1 MPDLSSPAVRDHLPG
16 PATLA
21 PARAPARPPG
31 SWSARLWALLAPVDA
46 TLHAHPFL
54 TGIADG
60 SLDEDVFTA
69 YLVQDAHYLADYAR
83 ALALLGARAEDLADT
98 AMLAQRAAGTAEVEL
113 ALHAELLAAV
123 GVDRAAAAAVPASP
137 TTHAYTRHLLA
148 VAALGG
154 VADGVAAVL
163 PCFWLYARVG
173 AALVAVGSPDPRYQR
188 WVDTYAGE
196 AFATVVEEVLA
207 LVDRVGTGLSP
218 TQRTHAEAEAL
229 TSARYE
235 WMFFDA
241 ALRQER
247 WPV

>member
-1 MPDLSSPAVRDHLPG
+1 MLDVTSSALRSSSLPAPD
-16 PATLA
+16 
-21 PARAPARPPG
+21 APARPPDG
-31 SWSARLWALLAPVDA
+31 WSARLWSVLAPVDA
-46 TLHAHPFL
+46 ALRGHPFL

-60 SLDEDVFTA
+60 TLDGDVFTG

-83 ALALLGARAEDLADT
+83 ALALLGARAHDLADT
-98 AMLAQRAAGTAEVEL
+98 AVLARHAAGTVEVEL

-123 GVDRAAAAAVPASP
+123 GVDPAAPATVPASP

-148 VAALGG
+148 TAALGS

-188 WVDTYAGE
+188 WVDTYAGD
-196 AFATVVEEVLA
+196 AFAAVVEEVLA
-207 LVDRVGTGLSP
+207 LVDRLGADLTP
-218 TQRTHAEAEAL
+218 AQQAHAEAGAL

>member
-1 MPDLSSPAVRDHLPG
+1 MLDVSSSAVRPGALLPAAQ
-16 PATLA
+16 P
-21 PARAPARPPG
+21 RRPPG
-31 SWSARLWALLAPVDA
+31 SWSARLWAVLAPLDA
-46 TLHAHPFL
+46 ALLAHPFL

-60 SLDEDVFTA
+60 TLDRRAFA
-69 YLVQDAHYLADYAR
+69 GYLVQDGLYLADYAR
-83 ALALLGARAEDLADT
+83 ALALLGARAEELADT
-98 AMLAQRAAGTAEVEL
+98 AVLARHAAGTVEVEL
-113 ALHAELLAAV
+113 ALHADLLAAV
-123 GVDRAAAAAVPASP
+123 GLDETATAAVPASP

-148 VAALGG
+148 TAALGS

-163 PCFWLYARVG
+163 PCFWLYARAG
-173 AALVAVGSPDPRYQR
+173 AALVAVGSPDPHYQR

-196 AFATVVEEVLA
+196 AFAAVVEEVLA
-207 LVDRVGTGLSP
+207 LVDRLGAGLTP
-218 TQRTHAEAEAL
+218 AQQVHAEAGAL